1 MTRREMLAAAGS
13 ATAFVSALKPA
24 AAQTTVMKNFGVAST
39 SFGARLRAGGGGRG
53 AGGRGGPGGPG
64 GAARGGA
71 GGEAPAPPAKPIM
84 PPFDIIEYAHANNCG
99 EVETEIPLPDGD
111 AIKKIRARLEA
122 YNLRI
127 ITSPRLPQEPSDVPA
142 YDAAVKNA
150 KELGVYC
157 MHAAMTARRYEEFDT
172 LEQYQASFARNQKAV
187 ALAEPVLAKH
197 KLRLAIENHKGWRA
211 VEQAAWLKRM
221 SSEWLC
227 VHLDFGNNLS
237 FCEDPM
243 DTLKTLLPYIISCH
257 IKDMAVQPYEDGF
270 LLSEIPM
277 GDGFLDLK
285 GMVSILQKK
294 DPNITFGLEMMT
306 RDPLKIPVFTDKYWA
321 TFPDLPGRDLAHV
334 LNLVR
339 NNKPKY
345 PLWYTTR
352 MPLEAQVK
360 LEEENNQK
368 CIQWARQN
376 IS

>member
-1 MTRREMLAAAGS
+1 
-13 ATAFVSALKPA
+13 
-24 AAQTTVMKNFGVAST
+24 
-39 SFGARLRAGGGGRG
+39 
-53 AGGRGGPGGPG
+53 
-64 GAARGGA
+64 
-71 GGEAPAPPAKPIM
+71 
-84 PPFDIIEYAHANNCG
+84 
-99 EVETEIPLPDGD
+99 
-111 AIKKIRARLEA
+111 
-122 YNLRI
+122 
-127 ITSPRLPQEPSDVPA
+127 
-142 YDAAVKNA
+142 
-150 KELGVYC
+150 
-157 MHAAMTARRYEEFDT
+157 
-172 LEQYQASFARNQKAV
+172 AV
-187 ALAEPVLAKH
+187 ALAEPVLAKY

>member
-1 MTRREMLAAAGS
+1 
-13 ATAFVSALKPA
+13 
-24 AAQTTVMKNFGVAST
+24 
-39 SFGARLRAGGGGRG
+39 
-53 AGGRGGPGGPG
+53 
-64 GAARGGA
+64 
-71 GGEAPAPPAKPIM
+71 
-84 PPFDIIEYAHANNCG
+84 
-99 EVETEIPLPDGD
+99 
-111 AIKKIRARLEA
+111 
-122 YNLRI
+122 
-127 ITSPRLPQEPSDVPA
+127 
-142 YDAAVKNA
+142 
-150 KELGVYC
+150 
-157 MHAAMTARRYEEFDT
+157 
-172 LEQYQASFARNQKAV
+172 
-187 ALAEPVLAKH
+187 
-197 KLRLAIENHKGWRA
+197 
-211 VEQAAWLKRM
+211 M

-243 DTLKTLLPYIISCH
+243 DTLKILLPYIISCH

-285 GMVSILQKK
+285 GMISILQKK

-334 LNLVR
+334 LDLVR
-339 NNKPKY
+339 KNKPKY
-345 PLWYTTR
+345 PLWYTTN